1 MRGELDKSYINN
13 FERIYRK
20 LAYEFPEKIN
30 YTEFNGAD
38 CITNREY
45 DLSLLQ
51 HYGLKTAL
59 LDITKNPYIAMLF
72 MIKENIR
79 EYTEPTL
86 YLFNINELLEK
97 DETLFTEVRKNK
109 TNERILAQKGAF
121 LNYEKTLLKNNNY
134 EKIPYIK
141 IILRFDDAVYEKLL
155 ENEIKVYENLKKYSK
170 EHGHKDFESFVDHD
184 LSELNKQLDS
194 IEEYK
199 VVSLKNILE
208 DLENKLKEYC
218 YTKEEMFPDFENR
231 IRYLSNKYNKSGEDA
246 LRYTRRVSKN
256 NNKNHN

>member
-1 MRGELDKSYINN
+1 M
-13 FERIYRK
+13 
-20 LAYEFPEKIN
+20 
-30 YTEFNGAD
+30 
-38 CITNREY
+38 
-45 DLSLLQ
+45 
-51 HYGLKTAL
+51 
-59 LDITKNPYIAMLF
+59 
-72 MIKENIR
+72 
-79 EYTEPTL
+79 
-86 YLFNINELLEK
+86 
-97 DETLFTEVRKNK
+97 
-109 TNERILAQKGAF
+109 
-121 LNYEKTLLKNNNY
+121 
-134 EKIPYIK
+134 
-141 IILRFDDAVYEKLL
+141 L